1 MTNATLVVLLLAPV
15 PGQMRDE
22 FYQDFRRGAIHPALG
37 QFGPDAARVIQ
48 QAPDGLRIALRA
60 KRPELGAV
68 GVTPQFQISGDFEI
82 TVGYQLLAAE
92 TPDSGLGTGVKIWGQ
107 IESVDQQ
114 AMTLAHL
121 VRPRGDPQIL
131 ALMARIDEDD
141 QRVVDQRSHE
151 AVERRGQLR
160 ISRVGSELL
169 FSVAEGL
176 SDEFVEIH
184 RTTVDTG
191 DVKTLRIS
199 ANTHDVP
206 VAVSV
211 CLTDLQIRADRLP
224 VTTSRPAQRSA
235 LFVLGWLFVLAI
247 VGAGGFFG
255 WRYYSGQGESVAAG
269 KTSGG

>member
-1 MTNATLVVLLLAPV
+1 MTNATLVVLLLAPLL
-15 PGQMRDE
+15 GQMRDE

-37 QFGPDAARVIQ
+37 QFGPDAARVFQ

-60 KRPELGAV
+60 KRPEPGAV

-92 TPDSGLGTGVKIWGQ
+92 TPDSGLGTGVKLWGR
-107 IESVDQQ
+107 IESDDQQ

-121 VRPRGDPQIL
+121 VRPNGDPRIL
-131 ALMARIDEDD
+131 ALMARVDKDD
-141 QRVVDQRSHE
+141 QRVLDERFHE
-151 AVERRGQLR
+151 ATERRGQLR

-176 SDEFVEIH
+176 SDEFVEFH
-184 RTTVDTG
+184 RAPVGSG

-206 VAVSV
+206 VAVSI
-211 CLTDLQIRADRLP
+211 CLTDLRIRADRLP
-224 VTTSRPAQRSA
+224 ITSPQAIGRSWLA
-235 LFVLGWLFVLAI
+235 VLGWLFVLAI
-247 VGAGGFFG
+247 IGAGGFFG
-255 WRYYSGQGESVAAG
+255 WRYYSGQGERAAAG